1 MGTSNVWLS
10 IARILA
16 TFDITKAVGEDGQV
30 IEPTYEYFAGMVV
43 CVPCFLNCQTD
54 SLYRNSQPLPFKCS
68 IKPRSEKA
76 AALIKASLHK

>member
-30 IEPTYEYFAGMVV
+30 IEPTYEYFAGLVV
-43 CVPCFLNCQTD
+43 CVPCFLNC
-54 SLYRNSQPLPFKCS
+54 
-68 IKPRSEKA
+68 
-76 AALIKASLHK
+76 